1 MSNPMKDADN
11 TSRASHGPPTNDN
24 EPHIGMS
31 GKPCRCTP
39 ERRAWYTRG
48 CADTCPCHGLPHAKC
63 PKAKPCL
70 GDCGR
75 LTTAHETIAGGYCI
89 HCAAD
94 VGWMPIG

>member
-1 MSNPMKDADN
+1 MEDAVDI
-11 TSRASHGPPTNDN
+11 SRALHGPPANDN
-24 EPHIGMS
+24 EPHIGMN

-48 CADTCPCHGLPHAKC
+48 CADTCPCHARC

-75 LTTAHETIAGGYCI
+75 LTTAHETIAGGYCT
-89 HCAAD
+89 HCPAD
-94 VGWMPIG
+94 TRWTPIA